1 MEVWLHVEHQL
12 TRHSKHLIRSTKDL
26 MMELFLQFGFGMME
40 HCRSLVKSWGGGTVV
55 LSPRD
60 LSRTQLESLSKD
72 ILKLGGKVLLDP
84 QLYHP
89 EVTNHERL
97 ITHCYWPKSNKFPIG
112 AALKDCLSNLIEIN
126 RSIGARQLILP
137 GMIAR
142 KVDADWLENQR
153 LVIEETQRCD
163 VGGMDPILTV
173 ALGYDAV
180 KNDAQ
185 VEALL
190 EAIPT
195 WEVNSIYLVCEHP
208 NGDYLVPDPSWL
220 ANIADIVAG
229 TRMAGKTVIVGYS
242 NHQLLL
248 VACSAASAIVS
259 GTWMNVRSFNHDKF
273 ISQDDDEI
281 KQRSTWYY
289 APHLFSEYKI
299 SYLDLAN
306 KSGVLATLQTHP
318 AYGSTYADELFSAPQ
333 PNVADF
339 TEQQAFRHYLQCL
352 QHQAS
357 TAIKT
362 TFDET
367 IQSYFQQLES
377 AEKNLNFL
385 HGKGIK
391 GQKRDFLECI
401 DANRGAVDYLVSAR
415 GSLLRR
421 NWSKLI
427 A

>member
-1 MEVWLHVEHQL
+1 MEVWLYVEHKL
-12 TRHSKHLIRSTKDL
+12 TRHSKHIIRSTKDL

-40 HCRSLVKSWGGGTVV
+40 HCRSLVKSWGNGTVV

-60 LSRTQLESLSKD
+60 LSQTQLESLSKD
-72 ILKLGGKVLLDP
+72 ILKVGGKVLLDP

-97 ITHCYWPKSNKFPIG
+97 IAHSFWPKFNKFPIG
-112 AALKDCLSNLIEIN
+112 ADLNDSLTNLIKIN
-126 RSIGARQLILP
+126 RSIGARQIILP

-142 KVDADWLENQR
+142 KIDDDWLENQR

-163 VGGMDPILTV
+163 TDGMQPILTV
-173 ALGYDAV
+173 ALGYEAV

-190 EAIPT
+190 EAISS

-229 TRMAGKTVIVGYS
+229 ARMIGKEVIVGYS
-242 NHQLLL
+242 NHQMLL
-248 VACSAASAIVS
+248 VACSAATAIVS

-289 APHLFSEYKI
+289 APHLLSEYKI

-306 KSGVLATLQTHP
+306 KSGVLATLQTHST
-318 AYGSTYADELFSAPQ
+318 YGSHYADELFSVPQ
-333 PNVADF
+333 PSLAGF

-352 QHQAS
+352 QYQAS

-367 IQSYFQQLES
+367 IKYYIQQLEV
-377 AEKNLNFL
+377 AEKNLKTL
-385 HGKGIK
+385 HEKGIK

-401 DANRGAVDYLVSAR
+401 DANRGAVDYLTSTR

-421 NWSKLI
+421 NWGKLI